1 VAIVVS
7 RSGET
12 AGAGSFVWRV
22 LGLARMRN
30 PLVQSWRGEV
40 SGIGCGVGGFGDEDG
55 CGWSVIFWS
64 CDCVIDVQEGSSQNL
79 ARHVEEEARD
89 LGGEAFTRF
98 MDSLYERIHALAES
112 SEVSDNLAAVRAID
126 ELIDVQLGEIA
137 TKIAKFASYLRSIFE
152 SKTDS
157 DVLVNA
163 SKALGHL
170 AATGGALTADVVE
183 YQVNCPPLQLHWLP

>member
-1 VAIVVS
+1 
-7 RSGET
+7 
-12 AGAGSFVWRV
+12 
-22 LGLARMRN
+22 M
-30 PLVQSWRGEV
+30 
-40 SGIGCGVGGFGDEDG
+40 
-55 CGWSVIFWS
+55 
-64 CDCVIDVQEGSSQNL
+64 
-79 ARHVEEEARD
+79 EEEARD

-98 MDSLYERIHALAES
+98 MDGLYERIHVLAES
-112 SEVSDNLAAVRAID
+112 NEVSDNLAAVRAID

-163 SKALGHL
+163 SRALGHL

-183 YQVNCPPLQLHWLP
+183 YQVRCPPL